1 MIAQKNEQVERE
13 LEKLV
18 SIIQEVIPSVNEIRV
33 FGSYNNGNWNPEK
46 SDVDVF
52 VETADEDYSRMRFFF
67 NFFPIIPYESNKRKG
82 IRKEIFQK
90 LGANPNRLSMNFF
103 SSSDVQIFRE
113 NYRSNMICV
122 IESMKSGRL
131 LYQNKQIP
139 MTN

>member
-52 VETADEDYSRMRFFF
+52 VETADEDYSRYRNRREG
-67 NFFPIIPYESNKRKG
+67 NFQGESLESTRRIKLKERIKKR
-82 IRKEIFQK
+82 IR
-90 LGANPNRLSMNFF
+90 
-103 SSSDVQIFRE
+103 
-113 NYRSNMICV
+113 NMICV